1 MNSIKKNCGANM
13 LSTYNSPSSKK
24 KWANLDKCDTLV
36 SEYIALSH
44 VQPIGTRDIGSLT
57 IAIQDMCT
65 NLSGLIP

>member
-36 SEYIALSH
+36 SEYTVARATDWY
-44 VQPIGTRDIGSLT
+44 P
-57 IAIQDMCT
+57 
-65 NLSGLIP
+65 